1 MANYLVTDKSDITYA
16 GKTVKAGSI
25 VDDLSGAS
33 IPWLLADGFIVPAD
47 APDQFVSAPEA
58 TVEEEN

>member
-16 GKTVKAGSI
+16 GKTVTAGSI
-25 VDDLSGAS
+25 VGDLSGAS

-47 APDQFVSAPEA
+47 ASSQPVSAPEVI
-58 TVEEEN
+58 VEEEN

>member
-1 MANYLVTDKSDITYA
+1 
-16 GKTVKAGSI
+16 